1 MNENPRLRGLR
12 PNPENLGVAVLE
24 PGEVSRPVRIRA
36 SNEVHQR
43 LKQMTAKEIG
53 EVLAQVLEC
62 RSLTEPG

>member
-12 PNPENLGVAVLE
+12 PNPENLGVTVLE

-36 SNEVHQR
+36 SASVHQR